1 MPFRAQPQSRTPI
14 SQRNGAPIK
23 VLVFG
28 AKLCDSAKVGL
39 LCCLITSLGHLL
51 GSGFVQS
58 VHIIIVIYR
67 RLLPGRASLRH
78 APSD

>member
-1 MPFRAQPQSRTPI
+1 
-14 SQRNGAPIK
+14 
-23 VLVFG
+23 
-28 AKLCDSAKVGL
+28 
-39 LCCLITSLGHLL
+39 
-51 GSGFVQS
+51 